1 MGEGAFSDR
10 ELDGYRAGADRFIA
24 ELDEEYYLH
33 YAGLKPD
40 FELRA
45 IYERHADLTDLET
58 IKRLG
63 ETVDGRTNLELFRF
77 GCEGYLG
84 ELTREHAEK
93 IAELETKLETQ
104 HDGETVGY
112 RMLPPTIANT
122 ADRDSRARLEE
133 ARNDLTEEHLN
144 PLYLEAAHLTQRAV
158 PELGA
163 PTYFNLYRDRFQ
175 YDLEGLA
182 SQCRTLLDSTER
194 LYEESMDR
202 VLRERVG
209 VGLAEAERY
218 DVRRFFRGSNWDEA
232 FPADRMVPA
241 LRGTLS
247 NLGIDLDAQDN
258 VHLDV
263 EERPTKSPRAFCA
276 PIEIPGK
283 VMLVIQPQGGPD
295 DWYAL
300 FHEAGH
306 TEHFAFTSPNL
317 KMEEKRLGDNA
328 VTEGWAML
336 FDHLI
341 DDRAWLSNMLDFPRP
356 ETFAAEGAVQLLF
369 YVRRYCAKLL
379 YEIEFHAAPDPTQMQ
394 SRYVEILG
402 DALKIVPSPTDYLS
416 DIDYE
421 LLRHVVPPRLGLLG
435 ADDDVHARTVRQRLV
450 PPPRGGIT
458 LERAVGARAAAECR
472 RAAEGRDGRGGR
484 DGSGRGARPLRHPDS
499 GLERYACRRRRC
511 GIGAFVPDNLA
522 GEEVLD
528 QHHVVARA
536 LDDGQQRSHR
546 RDLLALLLQE
556 PVQELLAH
564 EVAFRPRE
572 LRQIGDLL
580 GHALLLL
587 EREPN
592 RLDDVREV
600 GLRRLDARDHDPLV
614 GVEQVLDDHHR
625 VVPLL
630 DRLPVEV
637 RGETRERL
645 GVVVDGDRDVLLRR
659 AELVPDLL
667 VQAVRE
673 GSHAPDSNG
682 IASPRAAAPR
692 QRADAVVPARHGR
705 ADRGERP
712 RLGALPAPRSAR
724 DRSTRSPTSRARSR
738 APARRSGTAGS

>member
-1 MGEGAFSDR
+1 MSEATFSDR
-10 ELDGYRAGADRFIA
+10 ELDGYRDGADRFIA

-45 IYERHADLTDLET
+45 IYERHAELTDLET
-58 IKRLG
+58 VKRLG
-63 ETVDGRTNLELFRF
+63 ETVEGRTNMELFRF

-93 IAELETKLETQ
+93 IAELETKLETR
-104 HDGETVGY
+104 HEGESVGY

-122 ADRDSRARLEE
+122 DDRDTRGRLEQ

-144 PLYLEAAHLTQRAV
+144 PLYLEAVNVTQRAV

-182 SQCRTLLDSTER
+182 SQCRAFLDSTEL

-209 VGLAEAERY
+209 VGLGDAERY
-218 DVRRFFRGSNWDEA
+218 DIRRLFRGSSWDKA
-232 FPADRMVPA
+232 FPADRMIPA

-276 PIEIPGK
+276 PIEIPDK

-341 DDRAWLSNMLDFPRP
+341 DDRAWLSSMLSFPRP
-356 ETFAAEGAVQLLF
+356 DVFAAEGAVQLLF

-379 YEIEFHAAPDPTQMQ
+379 YELEFHAAPDVTQMRG
-394 SRYVEILG
+394 RYVEILG
-402 DALKIVPSPTDYLS
+402 DALKVAPSPTDYLA
-416 DIDYE
+416 DIDSSYYVTSYLRAWAFSAQMTTFMREEFGSDWFRRREAGSLLKELWELGQQPNADE
-421 LLRHVVPPRLGLLG
+421 LLKDVTGAAVELETVAEHV
-435 ADDDVHARTVRQRLV
+435 
-450 PPPRGGIT
+450 
-458 LERAVGARAAAECR
+458 
-472 RAAEGRDGRGGR
+472 
-484 DGSGRGARPLRHPDS
+484 
-499 GLERYACRRRRC
+499 
-511 GIGAFVPDNLA
+511 
-522 GEEVLD
+522 
-528 QHHVVARA
+528 
-536 LDDGQQRSHR
+536 
-546 RDLLALLLQE
+546 
-556 PVQELLAH
+556 
-564 EVAFRPRE
+564 
-572 LRQIGDLL
+572 
-580 GHALLLL
+580 
-587 EREPN
+587 
-592 RLDDVREV
+592 
-600 GLRRLDARDHDPLV
+600 
-614 GVEQVLDDHHR
+614 
-625 VVPLL
+625 
-630 DRLPVEV
+630 
-637 RGETRERL
+637 
-645 GVVVDGDRDVLLRR
+645 
-659 AELVPDLL
+659 
-667 VQAVRE
+667 
-673 GSHAPDSNG
+673 
-682 IASPRAAAPR
+682 
-692 QRADAVVPARHGR
+692 
-705 ADRGERP
+705 
-712 RLGALPAPRSAR
+712 RSAI
-724 DRSTRSPTSRARSR
+724 PT
-738 APARRSGTAGS
+738 PA